1 MRSTF
6 FLKTGEPLNYSE
18 FKQKYNIRLNEQQ
31 DAAVK
36 RFDGQTLLLAV
47 PGSGKTTVIVAR
59 LGYMIFCK
67 NISPENILT
76 MTYNVS
82 AAADM
87 KKRFYD
93 KFPDFNGNIE
103 FRTINGFCATVIMS
117 YERFRN
123 TTAFRLVEEHQTTKI
138 IRALYLDMLHEF
150 PSESTL
156 KEIKTK
162 LVYSRNM
169 MLSDSEIKKIKIGEL
184 DFYEFFNRYRSYK
197 QQNQIMDYDDQLEF
211 ALKILVKNPDILKY
225 YQERFKYISV
235 DEAQDTSK
243 IQHMIIRLLSSKYK
257 NIFMVGDE
265 DQSIYAFRAAYP
277 QALLDFDKVY
287 PDAEI
292 LLMEKNY
299 RSSADIVSKAN
310 SFIKYNH
317 TRHDKNMT
325 TDSREFIPIKKII
338 LHDHKYQYSYIL
350 KMLSENEDEIAI
362 LYRNNDSA
370 IPLIDLFDKNSIGF
384 RIKESDGIF
393 FTLNV
398 IADIMNIL
406 LFSFDMT
413 DAELF
418 SDIYYKIGLKI
429 KKDIIMHAVKVHGK
443 SKRSFL
449 NTLEGIPGTESWQQ
463 RKIREISAQLLHI
476 RKLKSYPA
484 IMYIVS
490 KMEYGKY
497 AHSRGMD
504 TVKINTLLS
513 IANQNPELSAF
524 ILRISELKN
533 IVTHGSSD
541 PESRIILSTIHSSK
555 GLEYENVIMID
566 VADGVFPSVPIEPE
580 EEKNMP
586 KNIIDDLEE
595 ERRLFYV
602 GVTRAKKSFS
612 IFSYEAAYGEK
623 CPEAM
628 FTRQLFGNAGKPSES
643 KKSSPKISVS
653 QDCTSKLVL
662 KTNNNT
668 NTKPRKNI
676 TRQQC
681 SAFIPG
687 KTVNHKKYGEGII
700 EEMNF
705 PVCKIKT
712 RDNDI
717 RSFDIQFCIQN
728 DLIELI

>member
-1 MRSTF
+1 MKFKNSQ
-6 FLKTGEPLNYSE
+6 KTGELLNYFE
-18 FKQKYNIRLNEQQ
+18 FKQKYNIRLNDQQ

-36 RFDGQTLLLAV
+36 RTAGQTLLLAV

-67 NISPENILT
+67 NIPPENILT

-93 KFPDFNGNIE
+93 KFPDFYGNIE

-123 TTAFRLVEEHQTTKI
+123 TTAFELAEEHSTTKI

-184 DFYEFFNRYRSYK
+184 DFYEFFNRYKTYK
-197 QQNQIMDYDDQLEF
+197 QQNRIMDYDDQLEF
-211 ALKILVKNPDILKY
+211 ALKILVKNPDILNY
-225 YQERFKYISV
+225 YQERFKYINV

-243 IQHMIIRLLSSKYK
+243 IQHMIIRLLTSKYK

-277 QALLDFDKVY
+277 QALLEFDKVY

-299 RSSADIVSKAN
+299 RSTLDIVSKAN
-310 SFIKYNH
+310 NFIKYNH

-325 TDSREFIPIKKII
+325 TDCKEFIPVKNIV

-384 RIKESDGIF
+384 RLKESDGIF
-393 FTLNV
+393 FSLNV
-398 IADIMNIL
+398 ISDIMNIL
-406 LFSFDMT
+406 LFAFDMT

-429 KKDIIMHAVKVHGK
+429 KKDVVMHAIKIHGK

-449 NTLEGIPGTESWQQ
+449 NTLEGIPGIESWQQ
-463 RKIREISAQLLHI
+463 RKIREISTQLLHI
-476 RKLKSYPA
+476 KKLKSYPA

-490 KMEYGKY
+490 RMEYGKY

-504 TVKINTLLS
+504 TIKINTLLS
-513 IANQNPELSAF
+513 IANQNPDLSLF
-524 ILRISELKN
+524 ISRITELKK
-533 IVTHGSSD
+533 IVTKGSSD

-555 GLEYENVIMID
+555 GLEYENVLMID

-623 CPEAM
+623 CSEAM
-628 FTRQLFGNAGKPSES
+628 FTRHLLGVQKKPDRSS
-643 KKSSPKISVS
+643 KPFPEVAVS
-653 QDCTSKLVL
+653 KDCTSKLVL
-662 KTNNNT
+662 KIKEKTEPE
-668 NTKPRKNI
+668 KKKI
-676 TRQQC
+676 FSKKQC
-681 SAFIPG
+681 SDYLPG
-687 KTVNHKKYGEGII
+687 KTVNHRKYGKGTI
-700 EEMNF
+700 EELDY
-705 PVCKIKT
+705 PICKIRT
-712 RDNDI
+712 EDDNI
-717 RSFDIQFCIQN
+717 RSFDIEFCISN
-728 DLIELI
+728 NLIELI

>member
-1 MRSTF
+1 M
-6 FLKTGEPLNYSE
+6 NYFD
-18 FKQKYNIRLNEQQ
+18 FKQKYDIKLNEQQ

-36 RFDGQTLLLAV
+36 RTNGQTLLLAV

-67 NISPENILT
+67 NIPPESILT

-87 KKRFYD
+87 KKRFFD
-93 KFPDFNGNIE
+93 KFPDFIGNIE

-123 TTAFRLVEEHQTTKI
+123 TTAFTLMEEHQATKI

-162 LVYSRNM
+162 LVFSRNM
-169 MLSDSEIKKIKIGEL
+169 MLPDSEIKKIKIGEL
-184 DFYEFFNRYRSYK
+184 DFFEFFIRYKNYK
-197 QQNQIMDYDDQLEF
+197 QQNRIMDFDDQLEF
-211 ALKILVKNPDILKY
+211 ALKILVKNPDILNF
-225 YQERFKYISV
+225 YQERFKYINV

-243 IQHMIIRLLSSKYK
+243 IQHMIIRLLTSKYK

-277 QALLDFDKVY
+277 QALLEFDKVY
-287 PDAEI
+287 PDAQI

-299 RSSADIVSKAN
+299 RSSLDIVTKAN
-310 SFIKYNH
+310 SFIKFNH

-325 TDSREFIPIKKII
+325 TDTASFIPVKNIM

-350 KMLSENEDEIAI
+350 KMLSENEEELAI

-384 RIKESDGIF
+384 RLKESDGIF
-393 FTLNV
+393 FSLNV
-398 IADIMNIL
+398 IADVMNIL

-413 DAELF
+413 DASLF

-429 KKDIIMHAVKVHGK
+429 KKDIIMHAVRIHGQ

-449 NTLEGIPGTESWQQ
+449 NTLEGLPGIESWQQ
-463 RKIREISAQLLHI
+463 RKIREISSQMLHI

-513 IANQNPELSAF
+513 IANQNPDLSDF
-524 ILRISELKN
+524 IKRIYELKD
-533 IVTHGSSD
+533 IVTNGSSD

-555 GLEYENVIMID
+555 GLEYENVLMID
-566 VADGVFPSVPIEPE
+566 VADGVFPSVPVEPD

-612 IFSYEAAYGEK
+612 VFSYEAAYGVK
-623 CPEAM
+623 CSEAM
-628 FTRQLFGNAGKPSES
+628 FVRQLFGIKPPSSKPKTSFPEVTVSKES
-643 KKSSPKISVS
+643 
-653 QDCTSKLVL
+653 TSKLLL
-662 KTNNNT
+662 KKSDKKDPKPKKSI
-668 NTKPRKNI
+668 TK
-676 TRQQC
+676 QEC
-681 SAFIPG
+681 SAYRPG
-687 KTVNHKKYGEGII
+687 KTVNHKKYGKGII
-700 EEMNF
+700 EEMDY
-705 PVCKIKT
+705 PICRIKT
-712 RDNDI
+712 QDNDI
-717 RSFDIQFCIQN
+717 RSFDIEFCVSN
-728 DLIELI
+728 NLIELL